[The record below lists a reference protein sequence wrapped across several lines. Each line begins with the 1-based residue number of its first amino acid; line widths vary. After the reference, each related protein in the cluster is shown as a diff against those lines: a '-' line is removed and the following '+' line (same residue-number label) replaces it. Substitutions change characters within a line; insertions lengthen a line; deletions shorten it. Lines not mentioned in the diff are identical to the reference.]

1 VIAGSISDEEVF
13 EISLS
18 NFLQWLGVL
27 TMRPVELCDTWGN
40 YNVAWELVSDL
51 NADGSFIVA
60 AHCGYLDERQIQEI
74 RAFLNSLASIPEA
87 LLVSAT
93 TAAANR
99 EAMSHPCWARYRE
112 GAFALLDVLKSAAER
127 NRAYFSGQRK

>member
-1 VIAGSISDEEVF
+1 MIAGSISDEEVF

-18 NFLQWLGVL
+18 NFLQWLEVL

-60 AHCGYLDERQIQEI
+60 AHCGYLDERQ
-74 RAFLNSLASIPEA
+74 RDS
-87 LLVSAT
+87 
-93 TAAANR
+93 
-99 EAMSHPCWARYRE
+99 C
-112 GAFALLDVLKSAAER
+112 
-127 NRAYFSGQRK
+127 FSQ